1 MVRNMIVVKV
11 KSVVQRGIFGLFL
24 FECLDELKH
33 ACYIEGKE
41 PVESESWT
49 DEGDGVKISE
59 AVGGWDL

>member
-1 MVRNMIVVKV
+1 MLVNSLGCEEMVRNMIVVKV

-41 PVESESWT
+41 RE
-49 DEGDGVKISE
+49 
-59 AVGGWDL
+59 